1 MRPFLPLF
9 ALILLLTA
17 CNFSA
22 ERSPSGGL
30 DVTVSVSESDVNTAI
45 RRALDASADP
55 LLRDPSVD
63 LQNGQIVVSG
73 EHDRRD
79 GSGRVSGT
87 VTLTAGVANGA
98 LTLQA
103 SSLAIEGFEAT
114 DSRLTEFN
122 QTLAAALNQL
132 AANTRGQITILAVTV
147 TDSEMQIRFNAQR

>member
-1 MRPFLPLF
+1 MRTLMALVG
-9 ALILLLTA
+9 LILLLTA

-30 DVTVSVSESDVNTAI
+30 DVTVSVSEAEVNTAI

-79 GSGRVSGT
+79 GGGRVSGT

-114 DSRLTEFN
+114 DARLAAFN

-132 AANTRGQITILAVTV
+132 AANTRGQITILGVTI

>member
-1 MRPFLPLF
+1 MGTFLALF
-9 ALILLLTA
+9 ALTLLLSA

-30 DVTVSVSESDVNTAI
+30 DVTVAVSEADVNTAI

-55 LLRDPSVD
+55 LLRNPSVD

-79 GSGRVSGT
+79 GGGRVSGT

-103 SSLAIEGFEAT
+103 SSLAIDGFEAT
-114 DSRLTEFN
+114 DARLTEFN

-147 TDSEMQIRFNAQR
+147 NDTEMQIRFNAQR